1 VLESLF
7 TPKLSVL
14 RGLVEQV
21 VLEQGRKAVVF
32 SQWRKMLCFAEWA
45 VRDLLSAAGMR
56 ALFFTGA
63 ETPKAREQAIRD
75 FNEDPRATLLF
86 LSDAGGVGLNLQHA
100 ASCCINLEL
109 PWNPAVL
116 EQRIGRVYRLGQ
128 KLPIDVYNLVADEGI
143 EGRIAQVISQ
153 KKAVFSSLFD
163 GTSDEVL
170 WDGESSFLESVKKLV
185 DPLLVPAAAAG
196 FEDASEP
203 AELSEPPP
211 LPLTA
216 AEPEL
221 ASTPASLPGVPGL
234 QVTRLPD
241 GGVRIEASAALAAPL
256 AELLEQLAKTLR
268 PSSS

>member
-1 VLESLF
+1 
-7 TPKLSVL
+7 
-14 RGLVEQV
+14 

-63 ETPKAREQAIRD
+63 ETSKARERAILD

-143 EGRIAQVISQ
+143 EGRIAQLVGR
-153 KKAVFSSLFD
+153 KKAVFSTLFD

-170 WDGESSFLESVKKLV
+170 WDGDSSFLESVKKLV
-185 DPLLVPAAAAG
+185 EPVIVPEALG
-196 FEDASEP
+196 LEDASEP
-203 AELSEPPP
+203 AEISEPAA
-211 LPLTA
+211 LPMTA
-216 AEPEL
+216 ANP
-221 ASTPASLPGVPGL
+221 PAAAPGVAGL

-241 GGVRIEASAALAAPL
+241 GGVRIEAGAALAAPL

-268 PSSS
+268 P